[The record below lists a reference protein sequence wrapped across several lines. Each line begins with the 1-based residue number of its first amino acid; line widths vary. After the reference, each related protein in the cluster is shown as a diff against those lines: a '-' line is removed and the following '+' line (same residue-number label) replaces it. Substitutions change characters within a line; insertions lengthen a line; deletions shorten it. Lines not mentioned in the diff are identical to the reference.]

1 MDIRHC
7 ATKFDSVFNV
17 CAEEKE
23 KDFLLLA
30 YLYLVGNEWYF
41 DIKNQIFCGLFNVFA
56 GVIDGVFYD
65 TWKGVCGASIAHF
78 ATKFGGLF
86 SDT

>member
-1 MDIRHC
+1 MIEHDNQQQMLILIQLRIFKNYYFLMYFMMLEKKMDIRHC

-30 YLYLVGNEWYF
+30 YLYLVGNE
-41 DIKNQIFCGLFNVFA
+41 
-56 GVIDGVFYD
+56 
-65 TWKGVCGASIAHF
+65 
-78 ATKFGGLF
+78 
-86 SDT
+86 